1 MTEAIILALI
11 TGGVTLVTS
20 LGSSILVFIV
30 NNKKIRAEQD
40 QKQSEQIAAQN
51 KKIEDLQKELTNM
64 LNEHKKEYLNE
75 INNIHTSI
83 NDIKNDAKS
92 NQALINNQIQTLSDR
107 VEKHNNVIE
116 RTYALEK
123 DVAIL
128 KSKSGN

>member
-1 MTEAIILALI
+1 MSEAIILALI

-40 QKQSEQIAAQN
+40 QKQVEQIAAQN
-51 KKIEDLQKELTNM
+51 KKIDSMQKELTDM
-64 LNEHKKEYLNE
+64 LNEHKNEYLKE
-75 INNIHTSI
+75 IGNIHTSI

-92 NQALINNQIQTLSDR
+92 NNALINQQIQTLSDR

-116 RTYALEK
+116 RTYELEA
-123 DVAIL
+123 DVKVL
-128 KSKSGN
+128 KSKVGV